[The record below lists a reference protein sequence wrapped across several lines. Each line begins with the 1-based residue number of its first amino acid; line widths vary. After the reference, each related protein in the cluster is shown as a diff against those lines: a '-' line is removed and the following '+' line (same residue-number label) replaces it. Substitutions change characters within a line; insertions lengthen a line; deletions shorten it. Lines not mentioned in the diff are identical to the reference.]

1 MKDVYT
7 FVCIKNDNQ
16 ERLQN
21 ATDLKDNKLVTK

>member
-16 ERLQN
+16 EHLKN
-21 ATDLKDNKLVTK
+21 ATESENNELVTK

>member
-16 ERLQN
+16 EFLRMRLSSKTN
-21 ATDLKDNKLVTK
+21 ELVTK